1 MSQIRIIS
9 ICKRTISVINCAQEG
24 ISLISKQV
32 TVKKKVRICFN
43 IKARLNEMD

>member
-1 MSQIRIIS
+1 MSQARIIS
-9 ICKRTISVINCAQEG
+9 ICKRTISVINCARQG
-24 ISLISKQV
+24 TSLISKQV